1 MSLQP
6 LESKEEKII
15 SRNTQKRK
23 KTDMD
28 NKTNL
33 MTLYKTQWRAYFKR
47 GLGSPTIV
55 YGESEDIAKRNALA
69 YYRKNCALMSD
80 WPIEKVVDRV
90 DIIG

>member
-1 MSLQP
+1 M
-6 LESKEEKII
+6 ETKIDS
-15 SRNTQKRK
+15 SR
-23 KTDMD
+23 
-28 NKTNL
+28 
-33 MTLYKTQWRAYFKR
+33 LYKTQWRAYFKR